1 LLRQD
6 EQPEIQDKNLEN
18 DVFLPDNIGMEVPL
32 NVDIEVPMDTDIQ
45 EPLNVDIEVPM
56 NMDIQEPLNMDID
69 VPNMDIQVPTVREV
83 SEQIETEQEA
93 GEPGIGEEPID
104 RPAAGND
111 NETPTEVLR
120 PLVLKVGFFK

>member
-1 LLRQD
+1 MLCQD

-56 NMDIQEPLNMDID
+56 NTDIQEPLNMDI
-69 VPNMDIQVPTVREV
+69 PVPTVRV
-83 SEQIETEQEA
+83 VPEQIETGQEA
-93 GEPGIGEEPID
+93 GEPGNGEEPFD

-111 NETPTEVLR
+111 NETATEVLR